1 MISIHKQIEDV
12 IMNTDELSLIDADM
26 LKKEYFPTI
35 SAHAYVKSLSRL
47 NEAGH
52 ICRIAKGMYSKPK
65 RGRFGLRLPGEKEV
79 LEHFIGKDQLA
90 GILTGYRL
98 YNKYGLTTQI
108 SKKIS
113 VYSSNILQETKLI
126 NNIVIK
132 KINLNLDS
140 STVRL
145 IELLEII
152 ENFNKI
158 EDINY
163 KSFRCYLKKVV
174 IFYSDQALREVHEK
188 LKFKKSTIASLKN
201 SLDYYRIENSLDTYL
216 NETSKYGTI
225 SNEVLHEIT

>member
-1 MISIHKQIEDV
+1 MSIHKQIEEV
-12 IMNTDELSLIDADM
+12 INNTDELTLIDADM
-26 LKKEYFPTI
+26 LKKECFPTI
-35 SAHAYVKSLSRL
+35 SAHAYVKTFSRL
-47 NEAGH
+47 NEAGC
-52 ICRIAKGMYSKPK
+52 IYRIAKGMYSKPK
-65 RGRFGLRLPGEKEV
+65 RGRFGLRLPGEKEL
-79 LEHFIGKDQLA
+79 LEHFIGKNQRV

-108 SKKIS
+108 SKKVS

-126 NNIVIK
+126 NNIEVK

-163 KSFRCYLKKVV
+163 NSFRNYLTKVV
-174 IFYSDQALREVHEK
+174 IFYSDQALKEVQGK
-188 LKFKKSTIASLKN
+188 LKYKKSTIASLKN
-201 SLDYYRIENSLDTYL
+201 ILDHYRIENSLSIYL
-216 NETSKYGTI
+216 NETTKYGAI
-225 SNEVLHEIT
+225 SKEVLHEIT